1 MRPSECSLSDELNEL
16 LMLKEEIDNTILDR
30 EKLGL
35 IQDASFQYNTLARMA
50 SPSYYTE
57 MEEAVIRAI
66 GREWNELIVAENGDA
81 SKSTDSQ
88 PNRHDMPIELKDI
101 ADELENFLN
110 NLLDD
115 NDSNNGTFTNNP
127 NGEEE

>member
-35 IQDASFQYNTLARMA
+35 IQDASYQYNSLAKMA

-66 GREWNELIVAENGDA
+66 GQEWNELIMAENNA
-81 SKSTDSQ
+81 NESTDSQ
-88 PNRHDMPIELKDI
+88 PNSHDMPIELKNI
-101 ADELENFLN
+101 ADELEDFLN

-115 NDSNNGTFTNNP
+115 NDFDNGTFTNN
-127 NGEEE
+127 GEE

>member
-35 IQDASFQYNTLARMA
+35 IQDASYQYNSLAKMA

-57 MEEAVIRAI
+57 MEESAMRHIAQ
-66 GREWNELIVAENGDA
+66 EWNELIMAENENLRGRLIKKRENGELNDITYNIDDDLGDF
-81 SKSTDSQ
+81 
-88 PNRHDMPIELKDI
+88 LKD
-101 ADELENFLN
+101 LFN
-110 NLLDD
+110 NIGDNYDGLFDD
-115 NDSNNGTFTNNP
+115 
-127 NGEEE
+127 GEEK

>member
-1 MRPSECSLSDELNEL
+1 MKPSECSLSDELNEL
-16 LMLKEEIDNTILDR
+16 LILKEEIDNTILDR

-35 IQDASFQYNTLARMA
+35 IQDASYQYNSLARMA

-66 GREWNELIVAENGDA
+66 GQEWNELIVAENNTNV
-81 SKSTDSQ
+81 STDSQ
-88 PNRHDMPIELKDI
+88 PNRHDMPIELKEI

-115 NDSNNGTFTNNP
+115 NDFNNGTFTNN
-127 NGEEE
+127 GEEE